1 MLAQQREVLRSS
13 HGFRLL
19 FGSTLISGLG
29 TWLAVVA
36 LTLDVAARTH
46 QSGWW
51 VAALLV
57 ADFLPGVAIGLT
69 LGPLVDRLSRKRLL
83 VAADLARLAA
93 FVALVFATRPWHI
106 VALAFV
112 AGVASGFARPA
123 AYAGLPNLVS
133 AEMLPRANSLLR
145 TADQLTIMV
154 GTLLGG
160 VAVAASGPDLA
171 YSLNAASFLLSATL
185 LVRISGTVLQEG
197 EVPSRGHWRDLA
209 EGFQL
214 VRRSRALAAVLVSW
228 NLAMLAIALVN
239 VAEVFL
245 ATVSYDAGSFGYG
258 LLWAAAGL
266 GAVIGALFVSTW
278 LDRLSMTA
286 VYGGAIGLMALGD
299 VAAAASPT
307 VWVAIWC
314 VLVGGVGNAAAI
326 VCNSVLVQ
334 RGAPDHLRGR
344 AFTLIMGSNF
354 AVLGIGMAL
363 AGLLVKVLGGGD
375 DPDAA
380 RWVYGIA
387 GGLLALAALGG
398 YAMLRRAREPIP
410 APAPL

>member
-160 VAVAASGPDLA
+160 AAVTGGISPRGSSSSAAPARWPRCSSAGTSPCSRSRWSTSPRSSWPPCPTTPARSATGCSGP
-171 YSLNAASFLLSATL
+171 
-185 LVRISGTVLQEG
+185 
-197 EVPSRGHWRDLA
+197 P
-209 EGFQL
+209 
-214 VRRSRALAAVLVSW
+214 
-228 NLAMLAIALVN
+228 
-239 VAEVFL
+239 
-245 ATVSYDAGSFGYG
+245 
-258 LLWAAAGL
+258 
-266 GAVIGALFVSTW
+266 
-278 LDRLSMTA
+278 
-286 VYGGAIGLMALGD
+286 
-299 VAAAASPT
+299 
-307 VWVAIWC
+307 
-314 VLVGGVGNAAAI
+314 
-326 VCNSVLVQ
+326 
-334 RGAPDHLRGR
+334 
-344 AFTLIMGSNF
+344 
-354 AVLGIGMAL
+354 
-363 AGLLVKVLGGGD
+363 
-375 DPDAA
+375 
-380 RWVYGIA
+380 
-387 GGLLALAALGG
+387 
-398 YAMLRRAREPIP
+398 P
-410 APAPL
+410 AWEL